1 MFLLIFFV
9 LFLELVTYWIFDPIT
24 SFLTNILKIKFLPFL
39 ALLAFIYLFSKKD
52 DK

>member
-9 LFLELVTYWIFDPIT
+9 LFLELVAYWIFDPIT
-24 SFLTNILKIKFLPFL
+24 SFLTNILEIKFLPFI
-39 ALLAFIYLFSKKD
+39 ALLAFIYLFLKKD